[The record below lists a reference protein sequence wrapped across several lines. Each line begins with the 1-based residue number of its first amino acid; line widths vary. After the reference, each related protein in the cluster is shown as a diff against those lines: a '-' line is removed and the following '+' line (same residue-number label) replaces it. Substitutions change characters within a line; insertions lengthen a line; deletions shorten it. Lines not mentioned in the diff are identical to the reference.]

1 MEKINFSDC
10 TLALLEDKF
19 GLKYLEKMP
28 VLEEWTDT
36 TYILLPEYNFFLEKI
51 SKNLQGNALHWNE
64 LDLSMHFIGPMFSL
78 VGFTEHERFNLFAQR
93 TITAT
98 VQDTILTGRVDELI
112 ASGFRTPKI
121 PFFAFNEYKRQT
133 DPDGEP
139 AGQALAAMLAGQS
152 LNNTENMMYG
162 CYIIGQHWYFMVL
175 DKTKYAISTS
185 FNGAELEDATQIL
198 RILFQL
204 KEYCMQRTEPI
215 KNL

>member
-10 TLALLEDKF
+10 TLSLLEDKF
-19 GLKYLEKMP
+19 GLEYAEKMP
-28 VLEEWTDT
+28 VLKEWIETN
-36 TYILLPEYNFFLEKI
+36 YLLSPEYSFFLNKI
-51 SKNLQGNALHWNE
+51 SQNLNNNALHWNE

-78 VGFTEHERFNLFAQR
+78 VGFTAHKRFNLFAQR

-139 AGQALAAMLAGQS
+139 AGQALAAMLAGKA
-152 LNNTENMMYG
+152 LNDTNNCMYG
-162 CYIIGQHWYFMVL
+162 CYIIGQHWYFML
-175 DKTKYAISTS
+175 LQDNKYAISTS

-215 KNL
+215 INL